1 MHSIAL
7 PKRSSASPN
16 KTPLSTRRA
25 FRADRMRSTT
35 TYSKRRSSAAC
46 RPGSSEVASAS
57 AKAPVTTANSQ
68 AIDYG
73 GIWAVYDLVLSTS
86 TGMRAGDPQSR
97 TERSCS
103 QGPTLSRKSVTALAL
118 VISEDAK
125 TAGANRSK
133 LQFSAHNA
141 IETSDHRALRG
152 QVAPLRAQ
160 SGRRPGNASRGRDI
174 SVVSLPI
181 GALVRLRGWNT
192 TG

>member
-174 SVVSLPI
+174 SDRRPI
-181 GALVRLRGWNT
+181 VREFND
-192 TG
+192 